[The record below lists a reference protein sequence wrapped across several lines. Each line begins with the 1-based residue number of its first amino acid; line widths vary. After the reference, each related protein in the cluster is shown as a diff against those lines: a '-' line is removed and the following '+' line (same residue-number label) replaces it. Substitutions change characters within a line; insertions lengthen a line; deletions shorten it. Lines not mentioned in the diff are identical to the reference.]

1 MNNEQFKSILC
12 EYPMS
17 TKLKVTVERTTVIE
31 TTVAEMLCKLM
42 EQPPNGLLTFFGRDN
57 IILRERSGLD
67 TSNTFGTLIDKRWL
81 EMDMR

>member
-17 TKLKVTVERTTVIE
+17 MKLKVTVERTTVIE
-31 TTVAEMLCKLM
+31 TTVAEMLCKLL
-42 EQPPNGLLTFFGRDN
+42 EQPHEALLTFFGRDN
-57 IILRERSGLD
+57 VVLRERSD
-67 TSNTFGTLIDKRWL
+67 PHINAFGTLIDKRWL